1 MNPGWC
7 CKRNSGPQARH
18 SGFSQ
23 LDQGLCPHTCEV
35 KKTLAMKNPLSVLAI
50 AALAL
55 SLAACSPS
63 ASSDGCTP
71 TASGSNSSKVTVT
84 GKFGT
89 APTVTFTK
97 GLSTEKTERS
107 VVIDG
112 KGTVAE
118 ANGTV
123 EVDYTAYDGA
133 SGKKIDATKYEKGA
147 TTAFQLK
154 DSSILPGM
162 IKGLNCSPAGSRV
175 VTVIPPADAFKAAG
189 SEGLGVKGTDSLVF
203 VFDVVKVTAPVSV
216 LPKAN
221 GTAQTAVPGLPTV
234 KLAAN
239 GEPTITVPK
248 VDAPTKLTIENL
260 KKGTGKTVK
269 AGDTVT
275 VHYTGVVWATGK
287 TFDSSWTRGTPA
299 SFATTGVIP
308 GFGKALVGQKVGSQ
322 VIAVIPP
329 ADGYGASVPTGQTDI
344 TPTSTLVFVVDI
356 LATS

>member
-1 MNPGWC
+1 M
-7 CKRNSGPQARH
+7 
-18 SGFSQ
+18 
-23 LDQGLCPHTCEV
+23 CPHTYEV
-35 KKTLAMKNPLSVLAI
+35 KKTLSVLAI
-50 AALAL
+50 AAFAF
-55 SLAACSPS
+55 SLAACSSSPS
-63 ASSDGCTP
+63 ADGCTP

-84 GKFGT
+84 GKFGA
-89 APTVTFTK
+89 APTVKFAN
-97 GLSTEKTERS
+97 GLSTKETERS

-112 KGTVAE
+112 KGEVAK

-133 SGKKIDATKYEKGA
+133 SGKKIDSTKYEKGA

-154 DSSILPGM
+154 ESSILPGM
-162 IKGLNCSPAGSRV
+162 IKGLKCSPAGSRV

-189 SEGLGVKGTDSLVF
+189 SEGLGVKGTDSLIF

-221 GTAQTAVPGLPTV
+221 GAAQPAVSGLPTV
-234 KLAAN
+234 KLAAK

-248 VDAPTKLTIENL
+248 ADAPTKLTIEDL

-299 SFATTGVIP
+299 SFATTAVIS

-329 ADGYGASVPTGQTDI
+329 ADGYGAKVPPNQTDI

>member
-1 MNPGWC
+1 M
-7 CKRNSGPQARH
+7 
-18 SGFSQ
+18 
-23 LDQGLCPHTCEV
+23 CPHTYEV
-35 KKTLAMKNPLSVLAI
+35 KKTLSVLVI
-50 AALAL
+50 AAFAL
-55 SLAACSPS
+55 SLAACSSSPS
-63 ASSDGCTP
+63 TDGCTP

-84 GKFGT
+84 GKFGA
-89 APTVTFTK
+89 APTVKFTK

-112 KGTVAE
+112 KGTVAK

-123 EVDYTAYDGA
+123 QVDYTAYDGA
-133 SGKKIDATKYEKGA
+133 SGKKIDATKYQKGA
-147 TTAFQLK
+147 ESAFALN
-154 DSSILPGM
+154 STSILPGM
-162 IKGLNCSPAGSRV
+162 IKGLQCSPAGSRV
-175 VTVIPPADAFKAAG
+175 VAVIPPADAWKAAG
-189 SEGLGVKGTDSLVF
+189 SKGLGVKGTDSLIF
-203 VFDVVKVTAPVSV
+203 VFDVVKVAAPALS
-216 LPKAN
+216 KAN
-221 GTAQTAVPGLPTV
+221 GTAQKAVSGLPTV

-248 VDAPTKLTIENL
+248 VDAPTKLAIEDL

-275 VHYTGVVWATGK
+275 VHYTGVIWATGK
-287 TFDSSWTRGTPA
+287 VFDSSWTRGEP
-299 SFATTGVIP
+299 TTFPTTNVIP

-329 ADGYGASVPTGQTDI
+329 ADGYGAKVPPNQTDI